1 MIRKIRR
8 IPDLHRKRRK
18 TMKVL
23 FTAGEAYPFIMS
35 GGLGEVAGALP
46 KALSRLEG
54 EDNDVRVIIPLYS
67 KIAQSYRDEMIF
79 MGSFTVK
86 LAWRNQYCGLFYYQ
100 LGKVKFYFLDN
111 EYYFK
116 RDSQYG
122 EFDDGERFAFFSKA
136 VLDACTFLGF
146 YPDIIHA
153 NDWHTAL
160 VPVYLSTYYKKL
172 PGFADTKALFTIH
185 NIQYQGR
192 YDMGLL
198 EDVFDLGPEHWQIVE
213 YDGCINLMKGAITAA
228 DFVGTVSPSYAEEI
242 MDPYYAHD
250 LDPILRLNK
259 DKVCGILNGIDV
271 EDYDPETDPAL
282 SENFSAD
289 SAFGKTMCKGELQR
303 TFGLSENPDIPV
315 IAMVTRLVG
324 HKGLDLLNYIIDD
337 LGQRDMQLV
346 VLGTGDSFYEKSMVS
361 FSEKYPDKISAKII
375 FDKNLSRKIYAGAD
389 IFLMPSKSEPCGL
402 AQMVALRYGTVPVV
416 RQTGGLRDSIPDYG
430 DGGTGFTFRTYNAHD
445 MLGAI
450 DRALGLYEEPKLWS
464 ELCVRA
470 MRQDMSWN
478 TSAVE
483 YMKLYKKICGKAE
496 D

>member
-1 MIRKIRR
+1 
-8 IPDLHRKRRK
+8 
-18 TMKVL
+18 MKVL

-46 KALSRLEG
+46 KALSTLEG
-54 EDNDVRVIIPLYS
+54 KDNDVRVIIPLYS
-67 KIAQSYRDEMIF
+67 KIPQKYRDEMIF

-100 LGKVKFYFLDN
+100 LGKVKFYFIDN

-116 RDSQYG
+116 RDGQYG
-122 EFDDGERFAFFSKA
+122 EFDDGERFAFFGKA
-136 VLDACTFLGF
+136 VLDACVFLGF

-160 VPVYLSTYYKKL
+160 VPVYLSAYYKKI
-172 PGFADTKALFTIH
+172 PGFSDTKSLYTIH

-192 YDMGLL
+192 YDMALL
-198 EDVFDLGPEHWQIVE
+198 GDIFDLGPEHAGLVE

-259 DKVCGILNGIDV
+259 GKVCGILNGIDV
-271 EDYDPETDPAL
+271 EDYDPESDAAL
-282 SENFSAD
+282 TENYSFSNP
-289 SAFGKTMCKGELQR
+289 FGKVACKRELQR
-303 TFGLSENPDIPV
+303 KFGLPENQDIPV
-315 IAMVTRLVG
+315 IAMVSRLVG
-324 HKGLDLLNYIIDD
+324 HKGLDLVNYIIDD
-337 LGQRDMQLV
+337 LCERNMQLV
-346 VLGTGDSFYEKSMVS
+346 VLGTGDTLYEKSMTS
-361 FSEKYPDKISAKII
+361 FAEKYPDKVSAKIV
-375 FDKNLSRKIYAGAD
+375 FDKNLSREIYAGAD

-416 RQTGGLRDSIPDYG
+416 RKTGGLKDSIPDYG
-430 DGGTGFTFRTYNAHD
+430 DGGTGFTFETYNAHD

-450 DRALGLYEEPKLWS
+450 DRALETYEDPKLWS
-464 ELCVRA
+464 ALCERA
-470 MRQDMSWN
+470 MKEDMSWN
-478 TSAVE
+478 TSAGE
-483 YMKLYKKICGKAE
+483 YMKLYEKICGKA
-496 D
+496 DD